1 MDGCLCDPW
10 VCVDSFVFV
19 QCLLQIDKFYRTN
32 TKSIYK
38 NRSIFFS
45 FRIFLAITY
54 CLSPYLY
61 DTNFSEPINVEI
73 RFVLRF
79 VSLLFKLFFYFYKN
93 TVFFVISTESR
104 NIKEARKK
112 NILTFLNRS
121 GSPDEPGDKELVN
134 FLRGLQEFIVP
145 FLERFIRH
153 DQAKKGYI
161 RWTRRIVTRSKS
173 TI

>member
-1 MDGCLCDPW
+1 MSIA
-10 VCVDSFVFV
+10 SFSYSACYRLISFIGRIQKVSIKIDRFV
-19 QCLLQIDKFYRTN
+19 
-32 TKSIYK
+32 
-38 NRSIFFS
+38 IFFS

-112 NILTFLNRS
+112 NIRTFLNRS
-121 GSPDEPGDKELVN
+121 GSPDEPGDKERVN